1 MSTAVDHP
9 QEIPLDETAA
19 TRCASNGTVS
29 VRGNCGGL
37 RRAASTGDCSRRCN
51 GFRGLPRQ
59 ETGKD
64 QREAVSAD
72 SDRHEGAGRFSCDFM
87 SAETC
92 GVGPKSGEGWF
103 QVFIFVH
110 LGTRIKGEQGID
122 LPPECD
128 AVAFNPS
135 DCR

>member
-1 MSTAVDHP
+1 MSTAVDH
-9 QEIPLDETAA
+9 
-19 TRCASNGTVS
+19 
-29 VRGNCGGL
+29 
-37 RRAASTGDCSRRCN
+37 
-51 GFRGLPRQ
+51 
-59 ETGKD
+59 